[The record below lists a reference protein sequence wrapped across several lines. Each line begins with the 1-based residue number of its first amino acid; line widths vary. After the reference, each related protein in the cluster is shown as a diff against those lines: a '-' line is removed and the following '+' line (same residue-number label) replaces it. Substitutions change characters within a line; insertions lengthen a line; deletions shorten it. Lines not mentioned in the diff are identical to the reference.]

1 MQQTVSRTAVNRNM
15 SKIWLFP
22 FSKDSSVPQIWFFM
36 LPKDRHGDLHSYDS
50 LSVRSSSLLT
60 NLTQL
65 SQSLGQ
71 ADEALGL
78 AEYAG
83 LTFFLM

>member
-1 MQQTVSRTAVNRNM
+1 
-15 SKIWLFP
+15 
-22 FSKDSSVPQIWFFM
+22 M